1 MSAVVDLG
9 REDKRLLL
17 RLARASLHEAAAGRP
32 APRAQTLHD
41 DGFAAPLLQPRGV
54 FVSLHTRSSHRLRGC
69 IGCLEPRHPL
79 VEAVIENAH
88 ASATRDPRFD
98 PVRPDEVEQLEIE
111 ISVLGPMLDVNDAR
125 EIQVGRDG
133 VGVSQNGRRGVLLPQ
148 VPVQLG
154 WDRDTL
160 LENVCLK
167 AELPADAWRRGA
179 AIQRFEAAVFS
190 ESLTPSSTD
199 AES

>member
-1 MSAVVDLG
+1 MKATTVSDYDVLTNVAREAISARLEH
-9 REDKRLLL
+9 REPRGL
-17 RLARASLHEAAAGRP
+17 P
-32 APRAQTLHD
+32 APAGPL
-41 DGFAAPLLQPRGV
+41 GSPAPV
-54 FVSLHTRSSHRLRGC
+54 FVTLRVRGELRGC